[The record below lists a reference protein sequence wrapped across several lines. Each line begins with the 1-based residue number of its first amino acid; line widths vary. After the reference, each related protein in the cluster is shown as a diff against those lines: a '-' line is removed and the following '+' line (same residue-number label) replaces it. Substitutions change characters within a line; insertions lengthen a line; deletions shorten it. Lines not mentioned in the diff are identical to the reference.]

1 MKLVYVV
8 SHVESPDWET
18 GEIRQ
23 VKVFDNP
30 TDALKYRDERDAA
43 EKWGWHIVV
52 VEEVEDD
59 YQL

>member
-1 MKLVYVV
+1 MKLVYAV
-8 SHVESPDWET
+8 SHIDLPDWET
-18 GEIRQ
+18 GGIYQ

-30 TDALKYRDERDAA
+30 TEALQYRDERDAA
-43 EKWGWHIVV
+43 EKHGWHIVV